1 MVQELPHD
9 VIQVRLAHHHEVVEV
24 FLLER
29 QKCNGRGRPVQ
40 KSTRGR
46 LTRGTAA
53 KRNLREPA
61 EFSPPLTRER
71 AFRSRCLR
79 FQAHRMSRGIAKP
92 FLDRPF
98 QRDSL

>member
-9 VIQVRLAHHHEVVEV
+9 VIQVRLAHHHEVVEA

-46 LTRGTAA
+46 FTRGTAA

-61 EFSPPLTRER
+61 EFSPPGQQPKSI
-71 AFRSRCLR
+71 FC
-79 FQAHRMSRGIAKP
+79 
-92 FLDRPF
+92 
-98 QRDSL
+98 